1 MEKQNNKIKIIR
13 IVIIAAAVLL
23 IGMTAI
29 LVFSGGTDIA
39 VARVFADLGEMECL
53 KPCIVPDSEEMAE
66 FREIWNERE
75 TVQGGLYSA
84 FSDAFCCT
92 VEYNGNTFDVYG
104 FYGADYAAS
113 VSAFELLTG
122 KAGGGLSKGYA
133 VTKKSYIAYYGGNLL
148 RIEGDNRKSVND
160 FLNYLLPKLSLTV
173 K

>member
-1 MEKQNNKIKIIR
+1 MDKQNKRIKIIR
-13 IVIIAAAVLL
+13 IVIIAAAALL
-23 IGMTAI
+23 IGMTAM

-39 VARVFADLGEMECL
+39 AARVFADLGEMECL
-53 KPCIVPDSEEMAE
+53 KPYIVPDSGEMAE
-66 FREIWNERE
+66 FRELWNERE

-84 FSDAFCCT
+84 FADGFCCT

-104 FYGADYAAS
+104 FYGADYTAS
-113 VSAFELLTG
+113 VYAFELLTG

-133 VTKKSYIAYYGGNLL
+133 VTKKGYIAYYGGNLL
-148 RIEGDNRKSVND
+148 RIEGENRKSIND